1 MMLRRAPV
9 ALLLLGAVAL
19 GTAFALASGCASG
32 QPRKDRFPY
41 RKLRPPLAYEMMR
54 DSPDMLILDLRTPEQ
69 YNGPEGHVRRAQ
81 NVPLADL
88 ERRLP
93 ELSAFRDD
101 TFIVYCGDEG
111 CADTGVAYLR
121 SQGFEGG
128 VLLEGGIEAWIRSG
142 FRTVLPPGKVGK
154 PGRRAPSD
162 SAGPL
167 RPLRPGEKPT
177 LPAPEID
184 VPQGPPPP
192 L

>member
-1 MMLRRAPV
+1 MTERRARV
-9 ALLLLGAVAL
+9 VLLVLLAAAL
-19 GTAFALASGCASG
+19 GTALALAFGCASG

-54 DSPDMLILDLRTPEQ
+54 DSPDMLILDLRTPEEF
-69 YNGPEGHVRRAQ
+69 NGPEGHVRRAQ
-81 NVPLADL
+81 NIPLVEL

-101 TFIVYCGDEG
+101 TFIVYCEDDA
-111 CADTGVAYLR
+111 CADKGVAYLR

-128 VLLEGGIEAWIRSG
+128 VLLEGGIDGWIRSG
-142 FRTVLPPGKVGK
+142 FRTVLPPRMVGK
-154 PGRRAPSD
+154 SGRRAPSD

-177 LPAPEID
+177 VPAPEID

-192 L
+192 S